1 MNGLAPILL
10 TAGGTGGHMFPAEA
24 LAAALLKR
32 GRRVMLVTD
41 NRGQGFGDRLPE
53 VETRRIAAGALA
65 GKRLTD
71 RVSGLVHLAQGYFEA
86 RKILRSAKP
95 ALAVGFGGYASVPA
109 MLAASHARVPL
120 LLHEQNAVM
129 GRANRLLASRAN
141 RIATCFEQVGA
152 LPASAR
158 NRVVV
163 TGNPVR
169 PAIAALVHSLYV
181 APSPAGALELLVI
194 GGSQGARI
202 LSQVIPA
209 AIERLGAPERA
220 RLRLAQQCRTEDL
233 DSVAATYRKIGFAA
247 ELKPF
252 FADMAARLAH
262 VHLMIARSGASTVA
276 ELQAAG
282 RPAILVPYRFAADDH
297 QTANARAM
305 AQAGAAW
312 IMTEAEFTPE
322 ALAAR
327 LTTLLANPEL
337 LAAAA
342 TASRKLS
349 LPDAAERLADLA
361 ESMMPNS
368 VGKEAA

>member
-1 MNGLAPILL
+1 
-10 TAGGTGGHMFPAEA
+10 
-24 LAAALLKR
+24 
-32 GRRVMLVTD
+32 
-41 NRGQGFGDRLPE
+41 
-53 VETRRIAAGALA
+53 
-65 GKRLTD
+65 
-71 RVSGLVHLAQGYFEA
+71 
-86 RKILRSAKP
+86 
-95 ALAVGFGGYASVPA
+95 
-109 MLAASHARVPL
+109 
-120 LLHEQNAVM
+120 
-129 GRANRLLASRAN
+129 
-141 RIATCFEQVGA
+141 
-152 LPASAR
+152 
-158 NRVVV
+158 
-163 TGNPVR
+163 
-169 PAIAALVHSLYV
+169 
-181 APSPAGALELLVI
+181 
-194 GGSQGARI
+194 
-202 LSQVIPA
+202 
-209 AIERLGAPERA
+209 
-220 RLRLAQQCRTEDL
+220 
-233 DSVAATYRKIGFAA
+233 
-247 ELKPF
+247 
-252 FADMAARLAH
+252 
-262 VHLMIARSGASTVA
+262 MIARSGASTVA